1 MSCAGTESGCARPLM
16 GDYAAWAELRAR
28 SREHLTPWE
37 PVWQRDE
44 LTRSAY
50 RRRVRHY
57 HREAR
62 EDLGYAFLIF
72 KDGDDQL
79 LGGLSLSNV
88 RRGVTQAAV
97 LGYWLGLPFVRQG
110 YMTAA
115 VAAVTGYAFE
125 DLHLHRLEAAT
136 MPNNAASIRVLE
148 RNGFRR
154 EGIARRLLKING
166 AWEDH
171 VLHALV
177 AEELAKTAAVCR
189 GGAHRMRCAGAQERL
204 GRRHAWPP
212 RRAVRR
218 SRGRASRWSRCR
230 APRSP

>member
-1 MSCAGTESGCARPLM
+1 MAFLRSSIGPDSAHVVRGKGVRLRSPLM

-44 LTRSAY
+44 LTRGAF

-72 KDGDDQL
+72 SDGEDRL
-79 LGGLSLSNV
+79 IGGLSLSNV

-115 VAAVTGYAFE
+115 VAAISSYAFE
-125 DLHLHRLEAAT
+125 ELRLHRLEAAT

-171 VLHALV
+171 ALHALV
-177 AEELAKTAAVCR
+177 VEDFEHLQYSTAE
-189 GGAHRMRCAGAQERL
+189 
-204 GRRHAWPP
+204 
-212 RRAVRR
+212 VR
-218 SRGRASRWSRCR
+218 SA
-230 APRSP
+230 